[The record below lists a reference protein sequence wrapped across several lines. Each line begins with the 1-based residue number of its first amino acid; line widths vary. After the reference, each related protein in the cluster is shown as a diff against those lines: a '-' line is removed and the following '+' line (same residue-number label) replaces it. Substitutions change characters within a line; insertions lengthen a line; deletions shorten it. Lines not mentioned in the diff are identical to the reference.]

1 MQKKNKLSASKKAV
15 IIGAIIAGAGLLI
28 GLIAFL
34 VVGFKVEN
42 FATNLVQTKEQII
55 AEEFSNIDISS
66 ISADI
71 SVFPSEDDNIK
82 ISYSED
88 KRTKYNLEIKD
99 GTLLLIPQKTP
110 VNNFLDLINVN
121 IMEDYIDL
129 YLPEKMFE
137 SLGDISLKAT
147 SGDLS
152 WVNCPTNA
160 KSLTLKCTS
169 GNIFIHNIR
178 VGGKVKANA
187 TSGEIQLI
195 GIDAKNFDINSTSG
209 NVFASLFTPKDYK
222 VKTTSGN
229 YKVPEEKGTGVFKC
243 NVTSGNVTVKVN
255 PIYDAWENPY
265 ENFDEYEKADK
276 EKQNK

>member
-1 MQKKNKLSASKKAV
+1 MQKKNKLSASIKALIV
-15 IIGAIIAGAGLLI
+15 GAIIAGAGILI

-55 AEEFSNIDISS
+55 TEEFSNIDIAS

-71 SVFPSEDDNIK
+71 SVFPSEDDDIK
-82 ISYSED
+82 IAYTED

-99 GTLLLIPQKTP
+99 GTLFLIPEKP
-110 VNNFLDLINVN
+110 PINNILDLINVN
-121 IMEDYIDL
+121 IIEDYVDL

-137 SLGDISLKAT
+137 NLGDITLKVT
-147 SGDLS
+147 TGDLS

-160 KSLTLKCTS
+160 KSLTLTS
-169 GNIFIHNIR
+169 TTGDMFIHNIR
-178 VGGKVKANA
+178 VDGKIKSE
-187 TSGEIQLI
+187 TTTGEVQFI
-195 GIDAKNFDINSTSG
+195 GVDAKEFDIDVTTG
-209 NVFASLFTPKDYK
+209 NVFVSLFTPKDYK
-222 VKTTSGN
+222 VKTTTGN
-229 YKVPEEKGTGVFKC
+229 YKVPEEKGTDIFKC
-243 NVTSGNVTVKVN
+243 NTTTGNITVKVN

-276 EKQNK
+276 EEK